1 MATAFSWTLIEDG
14 APKVFA
20 LKGSITESAD
30 FANLLAQM
38 GDKNR
43 FDASGIEQINSTGV
57 REWILFIRNAEAAGK
72 TLELTKC
79 AVTFVTQL
87 NMIKGFVG
95 AAKID
100 SVMAPF
106 TCPDCEASSTLEV
119 RLDKPPVEQVEPG
132 MPCKECGATMV
143 FDDLLEH
150 YFAFA
155 AGPKKA

>member
-14 APKVFA
+14 AAKIFA

-30 FANLLAQM
+30 FATLLTQM

-57 REWILFIRNAEAAGK
+57 REWILFIRNMETAGK
-72 TLELTKC
+72 SLELTKC

-95 AAKID
+95 GAKID
-100 SVMAPF
+100 SVLAPF
-106 TCPDCEASSTLEV
+106 TCPDCEASDTLEV
-119 RLDKPPVEQVEPG
+119 RLDKTPKEQVESG
-132 MPCKECGATMV
+132 MPCKACGSTME
-143 FDDLLEH
+143 FDDLLDH

-155 AGPKKA
+155 AGPKK